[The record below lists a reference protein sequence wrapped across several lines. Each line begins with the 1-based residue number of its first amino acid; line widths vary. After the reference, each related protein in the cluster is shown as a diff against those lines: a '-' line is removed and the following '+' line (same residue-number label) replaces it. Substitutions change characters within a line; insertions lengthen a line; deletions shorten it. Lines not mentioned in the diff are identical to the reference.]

1 VISSLAPLEYDAKAS
16 KNWKEETTPLMHQL
30 ITVLKEIEDF
40 KSINIETIKDWM
52 TRNEIG
58 MGEVMQPFRLSLLV
72 H

>member
-40 KSINIETIKDWM
+40 KSIIEK
-52 TRNEIG
+52 
-58 MGEVMQPFRLSLLV
+58 